1 MQFRHRFQPSRKAA
15 LTTASGLLALLMSTL
30 ALPMQAA
37 EVESTAPGRDSDF
50 SRDDTFRDDTFR
62 NDGSLQDEP
71 FEDAPNDDTMN
82 DDSLNPVP
90 GQRISSDQRFVCTNR
105 GGEYT
110 VMYQPE
116 SRPGQ
121 AFPWAVPQ
129 TLGGGWSADARC
141 FEIARRLEEYRPDG
155 LISLE
160 TGSENGYDILCVT
173 TENNPDCRIVLTV
186 PPGRDPMTTRNAVFE
201 NLLVADRGDSTS
213 GVNTFVGSSG
223 GLENDIIKAGGKIF
237 GKRGRASASARKIPL
252 KPYLDRADGGTGVAL
267 NNGVPL
273 TNGTGGGKSL
283 NPNRF
288 R

>member
-1 MQFRHRFQPSRKAA
+1 
-15 LTTASGLLALLMSTL
+15 
-30 ALPMQAA
+30 MQAQDI
-37 EVESTAPGRDSDF
+37 ESTSPGRDSDF
-50 SRDDTFRDDTFR
+50 SRDDTSQDDTFR
-62 NDGSLQDEP
+62 NDGS
-71 FEDAPNDDTMN
+71 FG
-82 DDSLNPVP
+82 DDSFEGESNDNSMDDGSLTPAP

-160 TGSENGYDILCVT
+160 TGTENGYDILCVT
-173 TENNPDCRIVLTV
+173 TEDNPDCRIVLTV
-186 PPGRDPMTTRNAVFE
+186 PPGRDPMSTRNAVFE
-201 NLLVADRGDSTS
+201 NLLVADRGDYTT

-223 GLENDIIKAGGKIF
+223 GLENDIIKAGEKIF

-267 NNGVPL
+267 NNGVPMN
-273 TNGTGGGKSL
+273 NGNGGGSKSL